1 MKRLFVLVVAL
12 CLALCPAAWAE
23 EGAPRPA
30 LEAQRSVSR
39 QFVPQGGGVTL
50 SYRVENTGNV
60 PLTQISLTDPMCG
73 LIAQIEELAPGE
85 YRACQVDAAVTQECE
100 SAPLITWYYGQMR
113 YERALDGA
121 AITPAVND
129 MRISL
134 STDRTEACEGDN
146 VALSVHIA
154 NNGNSALSDIR
165 LQDAV
170 LGDLGCLEGTVA
182 PGETRLWTLPVRMG
196 QTSRFCITA
205 RAESESG
212 EIITAASNEAMV
224 ALVQP
229 EGKANI
235 AIGVSVCEGESPA
248 GTAFVDVTL
257 TNGGAGA
264 VDDITVTELGS
275 GVSRS
280 VSSAAPGDT
289 VFRME
294 CPVQDAREAQF
305 IAQYTEDNGE
315 KTTVLSAPVT
325 IEGGNGAPKEFISGN
340 AVQLGNSAYA
350 VFLYSGIGVILL
362 LAAFFV
368 MKRVRKMRRRRIARE
383 KRAQQMRL
391 MRKNARM
398 NEEEWVQTREHKP
411 VSLPPE

>member
-1 MKRLFVLVVAL
+1 MKRLLVLVVAL
-12 CLALCPAAWAE
+12 CLALCSAAWAE

-85 YRACQVDAAVTQECE
+85 YRACQVDAAVTQACE
-100 SAPLITWYYGQMR
+100 SALLITWYYGQMR
-113 YERALDGA
+113 YERALDGI

-129 MRISL
+129 MRISI
-134 STDRTEACEGDN
+134 STDCTE
-146 VALSVHIA
+146 
-154 NNGNSALSDIR
+154 
-165 LQDAV
+165 
-170 LGDLGCLEGTVA
+170 A

-212 EIITAASNEAMV
+212 ETVTAVSNEATV

-235 AIGVSVCEGESPA
+235 AIGVSVYEGESPA

-264 VDDITVTELGS
+264 VDGITVTELGS

-325 IEGGNGAPKEFISGN
+325 IEGGNGAPKELISGN